1 MKTHVDWCNWINLN
15 FIVNLSLQLNLKK
28 KTQTV
33 VFFTLF
39 ALLDDSGK
47 KKGIQRLFKLIKGLI
62 QKLRTTKPF
71 NINLL

>member
-47 KKGIQRLFKLIKGLI
+47 EKRNTKIIQID
-62 QKLRTTKPF
+62 
-71 NINLL
+71 

>member
-47 KKGIQRLFKLIKGLI
+47 KKRNTKIIQID
-62 QKLRTTKPF
+62 
-71 NINLL
+71 